1 MINLRPDAKVAGNEF
16 SRTSCLF
23 TSDSYPLDNMEKA
36 FNTFHLNLGEEDRP
50 VHPEDVSVSGGD
62 MRTGVRFDAGSHS
75 AVTAI
80 SQFLLPDPAPSSH
93 VSVLVHS
100 IPDTLK
106 DRILLQIHGP
116 NGTPAHGAAAIQ
128 LVPAF
133 EIITDFSVT
142 LPDEQTGSLCT
153 ERGFSCISDDP
164 EDGTDLTVCHTCAQN
179 ALLVLI

>member
-1 MINLRPDAKVAGNEF
+1 MPEENLVEFLVSSPSDA
-16 SRTSCLF
+16 C
-23 TSDSYPLDNMEKA
+23 PLDNLEKA
-36 FNTFHLNLGEEDRP
+36 FNTFHLNLDDEDKP
-50 VHPEDVSVSGGD
+50 GHCEDVSVSGDD
-62 MRTGVRFDAGSHS
+62 MRMGVRFDSGSHS

-116 NGTPAHGAAAIQ
+116 HGTPAHGAAAIQ

-133 EIITDFSVT
+133 EIITDFPVT
-142 LPDEQTGSLCT
+142 LADEQRGSLCT
-153 ERGFSCISDDP
+153 DRGFSCISDDP
-164 EDGTDLTVCHTCAQN
+164 EDGTDLTVCHTFVLPN
-179 ALLVLI
+179 ALLLLI